1 MQELVVRERNVSN
14 LSLEMAWVL
23 YANDHPASAD
33 RRPVDPPPVVELRI
47 FEGEGPNRTDITFS
61 YDANF
66 FCFVNLQLARP
77 IAHGRVQQPPQQPPV
92 LTGMPVSGMAYLDR
106 PAEAGYFIFPDLSV
120 RHEGKYCLGFVLYEH
135 TKNAKDQDADLK
147 EVDKHENGSFD
158 FISEVKSAPFTV
170 FSAKKFPGLAEST
183 ILSRTVAE
191 QGCRVRIRRDVR
203 MRRREGKG
211 GADYDDYGDEGYS
224 RARSMTPVDPS
235 DYSRQRSIS
244 NSSID
249 RQAYEPRRRPSAYA
263 DQSYPPA
270 PQQPQ
275 AFLGFGGP
283 SAPQP
288 QFQTPQFAPPSKAAS
303 QPQQQYPTYHQA
315 SQFRQQQQQQQQQ
328 PAPFYQHDYKS
339 YPRYGSLAEGYNN
352 DYRRPSTYGAAP
364 PLHAE
369 QDTARPAANYPPY
382 QPRTEQPVL
391 APIQVAPAPPVE
403 PKRESLTSP
412 APSLS
417 ANNHASS
424 SLASPGY
431 QDRPYSSFTAPAASE
446 PRGSKRSFVET
457 FPSSTYTQ
465 PLHNGMRPT
474 SSHGNSRGF
483 DDTEEV
489 GIDAFTM
496 QYRRADGSSHN
507 RELPSLS

>member
-1 MQELVVRERNVSN
+1 M
-14 LSLEMAWVL
+14 
-23 YANDHPASAD
+23 
-33 RRPVDPPPVVELRI
+33 VELRI
-47 FEGEGPNRTDITFS
+47 FEGEGPNRTDITFC

-66 FCFVNLQLARP
+66 FCFVKLHLARP
-77 IAHGRVQQPPQQPPV
+77 IANGRGQQPPQQPPV
-92 LTGMPVSGMAYLDR
+92 LTGMPASGMAYLDR

-120 RHEGKYCLGFVLYEH
+120 RHEGKYCLGFNLYEH

-147 EVDKHENGSFD
+147 ESERYANGSFD

-211 GADYDDYGDEGYS
+211 GADYDDYGDEAYS

-235 DYSRQRSIS
+235 DYPRQRSIS

-249 RQAYEPRRRPSAYA
+249 RQAYEPHRRPSTYG

-275 AFLGFGGP
+275 AFLGFGGQSVP
-283 SAPQP
+283 QPQFQAPQFAPPIKSAPQP
-288 QFQTPQFAPPSKAAS
+288 QQQF
-303 QPQQQYPTYHQA
+303 PTYHQA
-315 SQFRQQQQQQQQQ
+315 SQFRQPQQQQ
-328 PAPFYQHDYKS
+328 PAPYYQHDYKS
-339 YPRYGSLAEGYNN
+339 YPRYGSLAEGYEN
-352 DYRRPSTYGAAP
+352 DCRRPSVYAAAP
-364 PLHAE
+364 PHRAE
-369 QDTARPAANYPPY
+369 PDTSRPTNYPAY
-382 QPRTEQPVL
+382 RPRSEQPVL
-391 APIQVAPAPPVE
+391 APIKVAPSPPAE

-412 APSLS
+412 AASLS
-417 ANNHASS
+417 ANNHTSS
-424 SLASPGY
+424 NLASPGY
-431 QDRPYSSFTAPAASE
+431 QENPYSSLPTPAASE
-446 PRGSKRSFVET
+446 LRGSKRSFAET

-465 PLHNGMRPT
+465 PLHNGMRPI